1 MVYASLMKR
10 PDPNSRPVYST
21 DHPEGIPETKKPRGK
36 KGPGLE
42 AGSLIKLRLEKAG
55 RGGKTVTV
63 LFGFD
68 ARADALQGLLKEL
81 KGSCGAGGTVK
92 PGKDG
97 GATIE
102 IQGDHAARV
111 SDVLAKKGFRVQRA
125 GG

>member
-1 MVYASLMKR
+1 MLYVPVMKR

-21 DHPEGIPETKKPRGK
+21 DHPEGIPEPQKPRGK
-36 KGPGLE
+36 GGPGLE
-42 AGSLIKLRLEKAG
+42 AGSVIKLRLEKAG

-63 LFGFD
+63 LFGID
-68 ARADALQGLLKEL
+68 ARPETLQGLLKEL
-81 KGSCGAGGTVK
+81 KASCGAGGTVK
-92 PGKDG
+92 NGKDG

-111 SDVLAKKGFRVQRA
+111 TEVLSKKGFRAQRA

>member
-1 MVYASLMKR
+1 MLYVPVMKR
-10 PDPNSRPVYST
+10 PDPNSRAVYST
-21 DHPEGIPETKKPRGK
+21 DHPEGMPGAKKPPGK
-36 KGPGLE
+36 PGPGLA
-42 AGSLIKLRLEKAG
+42 AGSVIKLRLEKAG

-63 LFGFD
+63 LFGMD
-68 ARADALQGLLKEL
+68 SRAEALQGLLKEL
-81 KGSCGAGGTVK
+81 KASCGAGGTVK

-111 SDVLAKKGFRVQRA
+111 SDVLAKKGVRVQRA